1 MGQQVKDLPAMQETK
16 VMWVQ
21 SLGVEDPLEK
31 ENDSPLQYPCLKIP
45 WTEDLAS
52 YSPKSC
58 KELDV
63 TEQLSAKEKM
73 RGWSDS

>member
-16 VMWVQ
+16 AVWVQ

-45 WTEDLAS
+45 WTEEPGQLQS
-52 YSPKSC
+52 
-58 KELDV
+58 KELQRVRHD
-63 TEQLSAKEKM
+63 
-73 RGWSDS
+73 

>member
-45 WTEDLAS
+45 WTEEPGQLQS
-52 YSPKSC
+52 
-58 KELDV
+58 KELQRAGRD
-63 TEQLSAKEKM
+63 
-73 RGWSDS
+73 

>member
-45 WTEDLAS
+45 WTEE
-52 YSPKSC
+52 PG
-58 KELDV
+58 
-63 TEQLSAKEKM
+63 QLQSKKLQRAG
-73 RGWSDS
+73 RD

>member
-21 SLGVEDPLEK
+21 SLGVADPLEK

-45 WTEDLAS
+45 WTEEPGQLQS
-52 YSPKSC
+52 
-58 KELDV
+58 KELQRAGRD
-63 TEQLSAKEKM
+63 
-73 RGWSDS
+73 

>member
-21 SLGVEDPLEK
+21 SLGVEVPLEK

-45 WTEDLAS
+45 WTEEPGQLQS
-52 YSPKSC
+52 
-58 KELDV
+58 KELQRAGRD
-63 TEQLSAKEKM
+63 
-73 RGWSDS
+73 

>member
-16 VMWVQ
+16 AMWVQ

-45 WTEDLAS
+45 WTEEPGQLQS
-52 YSPKSC
+52 
-58 KELDV
+58 KELQRVRHD
-63 TEQLSAKEKM
+63 
-73 RGWSDS
+73 